1 MKSQYFLT
9 AEQQKNLD
17 EFAKQFEIKNI
28 RTFRGMEGYG
38 VNSTLYRNGKKLCNC
53 DDSGDGGCL
62 DFSEYSVQEKLDK
75 ELAKFIGKVKFVDK
89 DDSMTND
96 YDAETFVND
105 LLAIADEN
113 KQLKS
118 KCKKNTLVVTTECK
132 EGQFAQWNHLFT
144 PEFKIHLQKHYG
156 NKLVEIINERYL

>member
-1 MKSQYFLT
+1 MKSQYVLT
-9 AEQQKNLD
+9 ETQKKNLY
-17 EFAKQFEIKNI
+17 EFAKQFEVKGIKM
-28 RTFRGMEGYG
+28 FRGMEGYG

-62 DFSEYSVQEKLDK
+62 DFSEYSVQEKLNK
-75 ELAKFIGKVKFVDK
+75 ELAKLIGKVKFFDT
-89 DDSMTND
+89 DNSMITD

-118 KCKKNTLVVTTECK
+118 KCKKKTLVITTDCK
-132 EGQFAQWNHLFT
+132 EGQFVQWNYAFT
-144 PEFKIHLQKHYG
+144 PELKAHLHKHYG
-156 NKLVEIINERYL
+156 DKLVEIINERF